1 LGDRLVEKGLLDS
14 SQLKQALA
22 HQKSHAAKGLPILLG
37 ESLTQLGFIDR
48 QKLDEAITEQI
59 AQLQQALQQSNQL
72 LEKRVEA
79 RTLELQEALDQL
91 TELNRLKNDFISNIS
106 HELRTPLAHMIG
118 YVDLL
123 ADSAL
128 GPLTEEQEQ
137 AIKVLEKSNRRL
149 SNLIDNLLFLSFD
162 TQESMQL
169 KVGPVSLHH
178 VLPILVEQLME
189 KASSQSIA
197 LDYEIDSGT
206 PHVLADPD
214 KIEWALIQLIDN
226 AIKFNKP
233 NGQVLLSAAKNGNR
247 VEVAVADTG
256 IGIPENRLQDALE
269 PFSQIDSS
277 STRRYGGTGIGLTLA
292 RRIVEA
298 HGTKLNVD
306 SLEGKGTRI
315 SFTLPVAENKS

>member
-1 LGDRLVEKGLLDS
+1 
-14 SQLKQALA
+14 
-22 HQKSHAAKGLPILLG
+22 
-37 ESLTQLGFIDR
+37 
-48 QKLDEAITEQI
+48 
-59 AQLQQALQQSNQL
+59 

-128 GPLTEEQEQ
+128 GPLTAEQEQ

-233 NGQVLLSAAKNGNR
+233 NGQVLLSAAQNGNR